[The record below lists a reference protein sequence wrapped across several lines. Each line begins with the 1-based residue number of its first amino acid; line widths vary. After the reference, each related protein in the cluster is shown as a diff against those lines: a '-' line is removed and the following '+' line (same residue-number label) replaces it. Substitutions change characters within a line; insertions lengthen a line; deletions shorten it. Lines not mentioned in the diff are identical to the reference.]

1 MIGYQGEKGS
11 YSHEAL
17 LKYFGNKE
25 SMNYFEFEDVLSAVG
40 KGQIDYGVLPFENS
54 STGGVRE
61 VYDILKNRDIYI
73 TGEVS
78 IKVEHNLMVNKGG
91 GFDDIEV
98 IYSHPQA
105 IEQSRVFLKTMEAVK
120 CIPFKN
126 TAAAAKYVR
135 ESKDLKI
142 AAIASSEAA
151 RIYELDIIKSGIN
164 YNDTNYTRFIII
176 SKKLNIGKDGDKIS
190 IIVETAHKAGAL
202 YRVIENFSKCNVNL
216 LKIESRPIP
225 LRPWEYSFYID
236 FEGNMEEDRIKK
248 LMKDIEESSG
258 FLKVLGN
265 YKADI
270 K

>member
-11 YSHEAL
+11 YSYEAL

-25 SMNYFEFEDVLSAVG
+25 ARNYFEFEEVLSAVA
-40 KGQIDYGVLPFENS
+40 KGDIDYGILPFENS

-61 VYDILKNRDIYI
+61 VYDILKNHDIHI
-73 TGEVS
+73 VGEIS

-91 GFDDIEV
+91 SLETIEA

-105 IEQSRVFLKTMEAVK
+105 IEQSRVFLKTIEKVK

-126 TAAAAKYVR
+126 TASAAKYVR
-135 ESKDLKI
+135 DSQKTNI

-151 RIYELDIIKSGIN
+151 KIYDLDIIESKIN
-164 YNDTNYTRFIII
+164 YNDTNYTRFIVI
-176 SKKLNIGKDGDKIS
+176 SRKEEVSENADKIS
-190 IIVETAHKAGAL
+190 IIAETAHQPGAL
-202 YRVIENFSKCNVNL
+202 YRVIENFSKYNVNL
-216 LKIESRPIP
+216 QKIESRPIP

-236 FEGNMEEDRIKK
+236 FEGNMNDERIKD
-248 LMKDIEESSG
+248 LMEKIKESSKY
-258 FLKVLGN
+258 LKILGN
-265 YKADI
+265 YKAEI